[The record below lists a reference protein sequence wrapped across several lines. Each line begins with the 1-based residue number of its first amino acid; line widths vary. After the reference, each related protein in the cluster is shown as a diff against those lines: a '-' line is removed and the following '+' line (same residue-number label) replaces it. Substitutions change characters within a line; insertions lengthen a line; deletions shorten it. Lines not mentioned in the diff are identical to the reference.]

1 VIENFSVLFY
11 QQPVKESNISSLM
24 LKIDLGAE
32 LKKIEKLKI
41 NILTLVLVLF
51 IKNLPYV

>member
-1 VIENFSVLFY
+1 
-11 QQPVKESNISSLM
+11 M